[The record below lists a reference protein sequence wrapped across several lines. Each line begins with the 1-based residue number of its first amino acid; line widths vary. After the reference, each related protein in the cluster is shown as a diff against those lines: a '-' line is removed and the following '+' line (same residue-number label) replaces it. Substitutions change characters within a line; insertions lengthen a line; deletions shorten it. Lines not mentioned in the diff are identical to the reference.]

1 MQINGMP
8 KASSATRPGVTVR
21 LEPEAHARLQQI
33 AKAEHR
39 SVAAVL
45 ELLVEREIRA
55 RDEAE
60 RTIRLHVA
68 QELQGHPFG
77 EPDRRAGE
85 SDKNYA
91 RRKNTIDALFG
102 R

>member
-1 MQINGMP
+1 MQIGLMP
-8 KASSATRPGVTVR
+8 DANIAARPGVTVR
-21 LEPEAHARLQQI
+21 LAPEAHARLQQI

-60 RTIRLHVA
+60 RAIRVHVA
-68 QELQGHPFG
+68 AELQGQPFG
-77 EPDRRAGE
+77 EPDRRPGE
-85 SDKNYA
+85 SDKSFA
-91 RRKNTIDALFG
+91 RRKGTIDALF
-102 R
+102 RR

>member
-1 MQINGMP
+1 MQIYIMRNAPTG
-8 KASSATRPGVTVR
+8 TRPGVTVR

-45 ELLVEREIRA
+45 ERLVEREIQA

-68 QELQGHPFG
+68 PELQAQPFG
-77 EPDRRAGE
+77 GPDRRPGE
-85 SDKNYA
+85 SDRSYT
-91 RRKNTIDALFG
+91 RRKKTIDALFG